1 MSKYKTNEE
10 LLEALKAPFRAEDI
24 EWRAQRADVG
34 KDGKPYASLLA
45 YIDARAIYDRLDEV
59 CGPEGWWNQPP
70 QYSNSG
76 KGVNQG
82 ITIKLPETDEPV
94 TKWDGA
100 DETSIE
106 AVKGG
111 LSNAMKR
118 AAVLWGIGRYLYEI
132 EMVYVAPQKDRP
144 QDMEGWLRMQLK
156 IGGRNEW
163 YYIRRPKL
171 PAKFL
176 PKENVNEPTD

>member
-1 MSKYKTNEE
+1 MSKYTTNQE
-10 LLEALKAPFRAEDI
+10 LLDALKAPFPAESI
-24 EWRAQRADVG
+24 EWRAQHADAG

-45 YIDARAIYDRLDEV
+45 YIDARAIYDRLDAV

-70 QYSNSG
+70 QYSGSG

-82 ITIKLPETDEPV
+82 ITVVMPEGGEV

-132 EMVYVAPQKDRP
+132 EMVYVAPQTERP
-144 QDMEGWLRMQLK
+144 QSMEGWLRMQLK
-156 IGGRNEW
+156 IGGRNSW
-163 YYIRRPKL
+163 YYIKRPRL
-171 PAKFL
+171 PAHFL
-176 PKENVNEPTD
+176 PKEHVNEPAS